1 MKWINWVNEH
11 RGKLT
16 MRNCEDELL
25 SLESFEA
32 GYKQAAA
39 DIAKW
44 LEEYL
49 SKSESCEMEGYGSD
63 DNVVL
68 KF

>member
-49 SKSESCEMEGYGSD
+49 SKSEPCEMEGYGSD
-63 DNVVL
+63 DDVVL